1 MKTMSAI
8 LIACF
13 LCGCADRN
21 IISLSLVTD
30 DIVACNNLKMKNPP
44 KRDLTEAEVEAFWKQ
59 NRFIAVQKGQCLNR
73 MVVGDETQTA
83 GKK

>member
-1 MKTMSAI
+1 MKTIPAI
-8 LIACF
+8 LMACC
-13 LCGCADRN
+13 LCGCVDRN

-30 DIVACNNLKMKNPP
+30 DIVACNNLKMKTPP